1 MTLDQFRSLPETH
14 DISPDEA
21 QSLNLSLAKASVDDI
36 PEEQRDMVLDY
47 LVVALNM
54 HSVDPRIASS
64 LDDLR
69 ADLEKPWAL

>member
-1 MTLDQFRSLPETH
+1 MTLEQFLSLAETH

-21 QSLNLSLAKASVDDI
+21 LSLNLTLAKASVDDI
-36 PEEQRDMVLDY
+36 PEEQRGMVLDY

-54 HSVDPRIASS
+54 HSVDPRIAPS

-69 ADLEKPWAL
+69 TDLENSGTL